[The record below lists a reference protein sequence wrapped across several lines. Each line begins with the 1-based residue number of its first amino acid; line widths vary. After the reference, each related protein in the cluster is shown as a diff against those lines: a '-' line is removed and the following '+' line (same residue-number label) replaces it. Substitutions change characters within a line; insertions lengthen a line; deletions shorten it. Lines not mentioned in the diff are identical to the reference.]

1 MIEYGIT
8 DIQTKPSI
16 LKENSISK
24 IVDKRKHINIG
35 YFISAK
41 YEDMIIDTLKTIERQ
56 EKISKLNKIKKYQ
69 DMDFLELGVSD
80 GL

>member
-56 EKISKLNKIKKYQ
+56 EKISKLNKIKKHQ
-69 DMDFLELGVSD
+69 NMDFLELGVSD

>member
-24 IVDKRKHINIG
+24 IVDKRKHTNIG

-41 YEDMIIDTLKTIERQ
+41 YEDMISDILKTIERQ
-56 EKISKLNKIKKYQ
+56 EKISKLNKIKQHQ
-69 DMDFLELGVSD
+69 DMDFLD
-80 GL
+80 

>member
-24 IVDKRKHINIG
+24 IVDKRKHTNIG

-41 YEDMIIDTLKTIERQ
+41 YENMILDIITTIERQ
-56 EKISKLNKIKKYQ
+56 EKISKLNKIKKHQ
-69 DMDFLELGVSD
+69 DIDFLETGVSD